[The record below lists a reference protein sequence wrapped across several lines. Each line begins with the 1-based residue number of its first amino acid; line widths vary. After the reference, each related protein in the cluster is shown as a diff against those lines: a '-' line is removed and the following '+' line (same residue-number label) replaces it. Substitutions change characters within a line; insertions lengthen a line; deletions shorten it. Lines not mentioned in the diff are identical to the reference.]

1 MKASPT
7 LAGNMQAV
15 LVDLIELHV
24 QGKQAHWNIV
34 GTNFRDLHLQ
44 LDEIIDAAR
53 TFADEMAERMRA
65 LHALPDG
72 RSSTVSKT
80 TALPEFPTGLI
91 NTKDAIEKIVAA
103 LEAAVG
109 TMRKVHDE
117 VDEEDPTTA
126 DLLHAFIAKLEQF
139 AWLVNAETMRATAS
153 VTAPDAGKLTE
164 GPRAA
169 SGAGSPGVGRCF
181 FGLAEGRWRPFGAPE
196 SGGVS
201 QSARLSVPGAP
212 GGGRRRPA
220 PRHRPSG
227 RGQSPP

>member
-7 LAGNMQAV
+7 LTANCQAV
-15 LVDLIELHV
+15 LVDLIEMHV

-44 LDEIIDAAR
+44 LDEIIEAAR

-72 RSSTVSKT
+72 RSATVSKST
-80 TALPEFPTGLI
+80 SLPEFPSGLI
-91 NTKDAIEKIVAA
+91 NTKDAIDKTVAA

-126 DLLHAFIAKLEQF
+126 DLLHAFIAKFEQF
-139 AWLVNAETMRATAS
+139 AWMVNAETMRATADVS
-153 VTAPDAGKLTE
+153 T
-164 GPRAA
+164 
-169 SGAGSPGVGRCF
+169 
-181 FGLAEGRWRPFGAPE
+181 PE
-196 SGGVS
+196 SKK
-201 QSARLSVPGAP
+201 
-212 GGGRRRPA
+212 
-220 PRHRPSG
+220 
-227 RGQSPP
+227 

>member
-7 LAGNMQAV
+7 LTTNLQAV

-44 LDEIIDAAR
+44 LDEIIESAR
-53 TFADEMAERMRA
+53 EFADDLAERMRA

-80 TALPEFPTGLI
+80 TALAEFPNGLI
-91 NTKDAIEKIVAA
+91 NTKDAIERIVAA

-126 DLLHAFIAKLEQF
+126 DLLHGFIAKFEQY
-139 AWLVNAETMRATAS
+139 AWLVNAETMRANSS
-153 VTAPDAGKLTE
+153 VTTADSK
-164 GPRAA
+164 
-169 SGAGSPGVGRCF
+169 
-181 FGLAEGRWRPFGAPE
+181 
-196 SGGVS
+196 
-201 QSARLSVPGAP
+201 
-212 GGGRRRPA
+212 
-220 PRHRPSG
+220 
-227 RGQSPP
+227 